1 MPARSLKYRTLLVSF
16 LAALLFGWPANLCAQ
31 QTPRYGLSV
40 NEGLLQASV
49 YAIHQDAQG
58 FMWLGTGN
66 GLNRFDGLRFR
77 DFTYRLQDTSSRNF
91 PGKIV
96 HGGFIAGPPAQ
107 LFFLVD
113 DKLVAMNTATERFR
127 TVRRGG
133 YQLGCSALIGLGE
146 GHLWLFHKGRIER
159 VDTAS
164 GKAQQVLGPAP
175 ENGVNRLDYGFSFL
189 KNNTVW
195 HYTEGRGYAEPLPLP
210 AGITA
215 SARWAPQ
222 EILLGSPDSLYLLH
236 LTRGQFRRFPKSM
249 RGAIKQLCPLKE
261 GSAVLIDANCHAW
274 VLFEEKGTLQASRLQ
289 REGGKPEGCNLTA
302 ALQDRSGAIWLAQE
316 SGGLHVYSLTE
327 SRFRSWQ
334 PAEGPNG
341 ENLMAK
347 SLYNTPQGL
356 LTGTFRR
363 GLYRVDMTSGNSEK
377 IGLPA
382 GYENQINSFI
392 KQDHAGRLWSNA
404 GGQLLQLNLSQ
415 KRAVAKAPPFTL
427 LGKPKEE
434 TSLYSFCEVAPDHY
448 WLGTIEGVW
457 EMRQSAGG
465 LFQKQALFPQTPQLG
480 GFIYALE
487 NSPEG
492 DLYVGKSAGG
502 FVRLQPDAAGNY
514 RVVDAGLPA
523 TTIRHFHFDTL
534 HHLVWMATDA
544 GVVAYQPGS
553 KNYQVL
559 DDRAGLHN
567 KTVYAILSTNNQRFW
582 LSTNGGLSC
591 LDARF
596 EGVRLTG
603 SRFTAYT
610 VKDGLQSNEFNTGAY
625 CNSGDSLLF
634 FGGLEGVNQLRPT
647 DPLSNALPPPVQ
659 LVEVRV
665 NNVAVNRD
673 TVPHA
678 LQYLQLPYRQN
689 DLSFQFAALDF
700 LQPGTNEFSF
710 FLEGYDQDWQY
721 AGTVAEARYH
731 SLPAGHY
738 TLWLRAS
745 NNNKVWSRPAK
756 KLHVFIHPPFWE
768 TVLFKTALALVA
780 LLLGLLLLRSVV
792 RRRVQKRLR
801 EWEKL
806 QAVNEERNRIHRDM
820 HDDLGSGLSR
830 ISLLSEL
837 EAQKHVQLGNT
848 PARVQQ
854 IAQIARGLTE
864 KMGAIIWM
872 LQPKNDTLDAL
883 AAYLQEY
890 LYRIGE
896 EMGIETEVHFPEQVP
911 TLPIKNAQRRCVLL
925 VTQEAINNAL
935 KYARATTL
943 SLTLELAKEG
953 KEGFWF
959 TFQDNGEGFKRD
971 TQKGSLDGGNGL
983 KNMQERTEQGGGF
996 FELQTAPGAGCTLT
1010 YGWK

>member
-1 MPARSLKYRTLLVSF
+1 MSFPKLHISKWLFLLGIG
-16 LAALLFGWPANLCAQ
+16 AGLLNSQRGHAQ
-31 QTPRYGLSV
+31 QLPQYEINV

-96 HGGFIAGPPAQ
+96 HGGFITGSPAQ

-113 DKLVAMNTATERFR
+113 GNLVAMNTTTERFR
-127 TVRRGG
+127 VVRKGG
-133 YQLGCSALIGLGE
+133 YILGTSYLIGFLEGNLWLVKD
-146 GHLWLFHKGRIER
+146 GHLER

-164 GKAQQVLGPAP
+164 GAMQLVKAPAP
-175 ENGVNRLDYGFSFL
+175 EGGISLLSNAFFYLRNDSLWQY
-189 KNNTVW
+189 KA
-195 HYTEGRGYAEPLPLP
+195 GRGFFLSTPLP

-215 SARWAPQ
+215 SIKWTS
-222 EILLGSPDSLYLLH
+222 EELLLANADSLYLYNVAKKTL
-236 LTRGQFRRFPKSM
+236 RGFPKVAK
-249 RGAIKQLCPLKE
+249 GKPGQLRPLTDR
-261 GSAVLIDANCHAW
+261 SALLTDADCQAW
-274 VLFEEKGTLQASRLQ
+274 VVFEESGQLRSKRLQ
-289 REGGKPEGCNLTA
+289 REGGRPEGCNLTV
-302 ALQDRSGAIWLAQE
+302 ALRDRSGGIWLSQE
-316 SGGLHVYSLTE
+316 SGGLRIYTLTE
-327 SRFRSWQ
+327 NMFRNWQ
-334 PAEGPNG
+334 PPEGPGG

-347 SLYNTPQGL
+347 SIYNTPQGL
-356 LTGTFRR
+356 LTGTFSR
-363 GLYRVDMTSGNSEK
+363 GMYLTDFTNGTFQK
-377 IGLPA
+377 ISLPA
-382 GYENQINSFI
+382 GTETQINSFI
-392 KQDHAGRLWSNA
+392 KPDHLGRLWSNA
-404 GGQLLQLNLSQ
+404 GGQLLQINLPKKQ
-415 KRAVAKAPPFTL
+415 AVPIGSTFELA
-427 LGKPKEE
+427 GKPRGQNAI
-434 TSLYSFCEVAPDHY
+434 YSFCEVAPDRY
-448 WLGTIEGVW
+448 WVGTFRGVW
-457 EMRQSAGG
+457 EMHQSADGQ
-465 LFQKQALFPQTPQLG
+465 FHKEPLFPQTPLLQ

-487 NSPEG
+487 KAPEG

-502 FVRLQPDAAGNY
+502 FVRLQRDAAGKCT
-514 RVVDAGLPA
+514 VIDHGLAA

-544 GVVAYQPGS
+544 GVVAYNPATKG
-553 KNYQVL
+553 YQVL
-559 DDRAGLHN
+559 DDRAGLRN
-567 KTVYAILSTNNQRFW
+567 KTVYAVLSTNNQRFW
-582 LSTNGGLSC
+582 LSTNGGLSA
-591 LDARF
+591 LDAQFKGRQ
-596 EGVRLTG
+596 LTG

-625 CNSGDSLLF
+625 HNSGDSLFF
-634 FGGLEGVNQLRPT
+634 FGGLEGVNQLRPAS
-647 DPLSNALPPPVQ
+647 PLYNALPPPVQ

-665 NNVAVNRD
+665 NNVALEDD
-673 TVPHA
+673 TATHA
-678 LQYLQLPYRQN
+678 RRYLPLSYKQN
-689 DLSFQFAALDF
+689 NLSFQFAALDF
-700 LQPGTNEFSF
+700 LRPGANEFSF
-710 FLEGYDQDWQY
+710 FLEGYDDAWQH

-745 NNNKVWSRPAK
+745 NNDKVWSQPAK
-756 KLHVFIHPPFWE
+756 KLHIFIQPPFWE
-768 TVLFKTALALVA
+768 TVLFKTAVVLSA
-780 LLLGLLLLRSVV
+780 LLLVFLLLRNLV
-792 RRRVQKRLR
+792 RRRVQRRLR

-837 EAQKHVQLGNT
+837 AAQKLAQSGGA

-896 EMGIETEVHFPEQVP
+896 EMGVETEVHFPEGVP
-911 TLPIKNAQRRCVLL
+911 ATPIQNAQRRCVLL

-935 KYARATTL
+935 KYAEASTL
-943 SLTLELAKEG
+943 SLSLLLPAEKKGA
-953 KEGFWF
+953 FVF
-959 TFQDNGEGFKRD
+959 TFRDNGKGFDANALPERA
-971 TQKGSLDGGNGL
+971 GGGNGL
-983 KNMQERTEQGGGF
+983 KNMQERLEQMGGYF
-996 FELQTAPGAGCTLT
+996 HLQTASGAGCKIV